1 MSLTGMEGG
10 MLFKEGLPK
19 DVTLSQDHKHD
30 QELNRQKT
38 EGGHL
43 SQRVH
48 EDLRH
53 LQV

>member
-19 DVTLSQDHKHD
+19 GVTLS

-43 SQRVH
+43 SQRVC

-53 LQV
+53 L